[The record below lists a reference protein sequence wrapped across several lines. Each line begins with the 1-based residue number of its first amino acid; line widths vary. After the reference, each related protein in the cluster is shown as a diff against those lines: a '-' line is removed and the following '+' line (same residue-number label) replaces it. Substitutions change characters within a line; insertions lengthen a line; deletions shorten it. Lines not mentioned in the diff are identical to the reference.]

1 MSLEASEITSSGG
14 RLRQR
19 DRDKNVSG
27 RPACKPCTQTQLAEH
42 PEQHTSQLRCAVTVN
57 MVAGAWWPLPVP
69 WWGSDRSD
77 RDRRAARGAQK
88 REKEKEQENRELSFL
103 RHLWTQFF
111 EWEILTYKWSFSRSP
126 FLEIN
131 IMRNPSGWK

>member
-1 MSLEASEITSSGG
+1 
-14 RLRQR
+14 
-19 DRDKNVSG
+19 
-27 RPACKPCTQTQLAEH
+27 
-42 PEQHTSQLRCAVTVN
+42 
-57 MVAGAWWPLPVP
+57 MVAGA

-88 REKEKEQENRELSFL
+88 REKEKEQENRERELSFL